1 MKKSFLKN
9 NFILLTYIFTFLISI
24 LNFTQIPINADTIST
39 DILLQESDERSVD
52 TIWIYKTV
60 NGKNINVFTIQKLI
74 VGLQTGFQSDANRV
88 CRTKSVRQPLPF
100 CHTLSFIYTYSYIPH
115 VPRSVRRTLP

>member
-24 LNFTQIPINADTIST
+24 LNFTQIPIKADTIST
-39 DILLQESDERSVD
+39 DILLQESDKRSVD

-60 NGKNINVFTIQKLI
+60 NGKKYKRLYNSKT
-74 VGLQTGFQSDANRV
+74 NRWL
-88 CRTKSVRQPLPF
+88 TDW
-100 CHTLSFIYTYSYIPH
+100 IP
-115 VPRSVRRTLP
+115 V

>member
-24 LNFTQIPINADTIST
+24 LNFTQITINADTNSA
-39 DILLQESDERSVD
+39 DILLQESDKRSVD

-74 VGLQTGFQSDANRV
+74 VGLQIGFHPDANRV
-88 CRTKSVRQPLPF
+88 CRTISVRQTLPY
-100 CHTLSFIYTYSYIPH
+100 CHTLSFQLYI
-115 VPRSVRRTLP
+115 LI